1 MRPSSTQ
8 RPDVVQ
14 LVKVK
19 QRPAE
24 LNISAFA
31 TSSMNNCNECAVI
44 MMMIMMAVTM
54 MMTTMMMMMLLVVVL
69 MWRGGPL

>member
-8 RPDVVQ
+8 RPDAVQ

-31 TSSMNNCNECAVI
+31 TSSMNNCNECAV

-54 MMTTMMMMMLLVVVL
+54 MMTTMMMMLLVLVL